1 MSCQDL
7 VRRRLLIFSTGVK
20 SIPICGAGGVPHV
33 DCVPHKELNDTVI
46 SHILHNLSF
55 VIYVE
60 ILSKVS
66 LYKKLMALLPES
78 KGCAKEEDSLS
89 TTQVGNAIWKKRRS
103 TVLQVI
109 NSLGD
114 FKPLVEQASVEN
126 LLRLVGMRYRQNITK
141 SFFLNRCF
149 FLYLQEPGSSIETAS
164 WLGRSRSKI
173 CFEYCEWP
181 ESLLPGVF

>member
-46 SHILHNLSF
+46 SHILHILSF

-89 TTQVGNAIWKKRRS
+89 TTQVGNAI
-103 TVLQVI
+103 
-109 NSLGD
+109 
-114 FKPLVEQASVEN
+114 
-126 LLRLVGMRYRQNITK
+126 
-141 SFFLNRCF
+141 
-149 FLYLQEPGSSIETAS
+149 
-164 WLGRSRSKI
+164 
-173 CFEYCEWP
+173 
-181 ESLLPGVF
+181 